1 MPCTELQLTKTACS
15 VTQLF
20 TQQTAEERYCPGS
33 CGPFWSELTGIS
45 SDALLCPIKI
55 YVLDHSQVIY
65 SLTWLSPAILSVFCY
80 LTILSS
86 SLDLHKTSASH
97 QPPGPG
103 TLCTSASKAS
113 PPPPST
119 SPGKRL
125 HTSVLNSKVFL
136 NRVQFLYFIS
146 LNTHSFVYASD

>member
-1 MPCTELQLTKTACS
+1 MQRNPIIYSADC
-15 VTQLF
+15 
-20 TQQTAEERYCPGS
+20 RG
-33 CGPFWSELTGIS
+33 
-45 SDALLCPIKI
+45 ALLPWQLWSLSVWVNWHIFWCT
-55 YVLDHSQVIY
+55 YVSHKDLCSRQLPVIY

-97 QPPGPG
+97 QPPGRRTP
-103 TLCTSASKAS
+103 CTSARKAS
-113 PPPPST
+113 SPPPST

-125 HTSVLNSKVFL
+125 HTLVLNSKVFL

-146 LNTHSFVYASD
+146 LNTHSFVYVSD